1 MHSFKCLASDVHEVL
16 SAVDSHESV
25 SAAGGHHLIGAWVC
39 GTRLLVVV
47 LRVNLYPRTTTWRR
61 VCSTKYVQTL
71 PEGLVLGSS
80 GPTLMGSPG
89 SGGGVWTG
97 SKGCFWVVS
106 SSQRIFL
113 CEGGCL
119 SIDTT
124 AVADT
129 RATSTGRAVLQY
141 RYYAIV
147 RY

>member
-1 MHSFKCLASDVHEVL
+1 MCVL
-16 SAVDSHESV
+16 PSNERQICV
-25 SAAGGHHLIGAWVC
+25 
-39 GTRLLVVV
+39 LV
-47 LRVNLYPRTTTWRR
+47 NIYPRTTTWRR
-61 VCSTKYVQTL
+61 VCSLQNVQTL
-71 PEGLVLGSS
+71 SEGLVLGSS

-119 SIDTT
+119 STDTT

-129 RATSTGRAVLQY
+129 RATSRGTAVLQY